1 MNIDF
6 SEISYIQDPSDSELK
21 ADYQQFLL
29 SLIGPTIIDITG
41 KNNKKTRVFTTLMQG
56 DEPSGLAAIH
66 RWLTQDWQDEKPETN
81 VRFIIVSVEAASKN
95 PIFSQRHLKDGLDI
109 NRCFNSGL
117 KHGYFQRANLIDSAI
132 RSVNPDCVIDIHNT
146 SGNSPSF
153 TVAKSACSVTL
164 NLASVF
170 SDTLILSGIS
180 HGALTEQS
188 FDCPTLT
195 IEAGS
200 HLDQQSYELLYQGI
214 SQITSTPCLC
224 QLNSSNV
231 VKVLNKPYRLVLQTD
246 STLSFNNEDLGNEGV
261 TIKNTIEQFNFG
273 SANSG
278 QIIGWL
284 DSEGFDHLQLLD
296 ESNEDRI
303 EDFLQIRENKLLLK
317 ENVLIFKATT
327 SIDLAKNDCI
337 FYLLRSL
344 A

>member
-6 SEISYIQDPSDSELK
+6 SEISYLQDPTEAELK

-41 KNNKKTRVFTTLMQG
+41 KNASKTRVFTTLMQG

-66 RWLTQDWQDEKPETN
+66 RWLSQDWQENKPETN
-81 VRFIIVSVEAASKN
+81 VRFIIVSVEAASR
-95 PIFSQRHLKDGLDI
+95 PPLFSQRHLEEGLDV

-132 RSVNPDCVIDIHNT
+132 RSTNPECVVDLHNT
-146 SGNSPSF
+146 AGNSPAFS
-153 TVAKSACSVTL
+153 VAKSACSVTI
-164 NLASVF
+164 NIASVF

-180 HGALTEQS
+180 HGALTEQA
-188 FDCPTLT
+188 FDCPTIA
-195 IEAGS
+195 IESGS

-214 SQITSTPCLC
+214 CKITAIPCLC
-224 QLNSSNV
+224 QINSDTV
-231 VKVLNKPYRLVLQTD
+231 VKVHNKPYRLVLQNETE
-246 STLSFNNEDLGNEGV
+246 LSFDKEDLGNEGV

-284 DSEGFDHLQLLD
+284 DSDGFEHLQLLD

-303 EDFLQIRENKLLLK
+303 EDFLLIRENKLLLK

-337 FYLLRSL
+337 FYLLKAL

>member
-6 SEISYIQDPSDSELK
+6 SEISYIQDPSVSELK

-41 KNNKKTRVFTTLMQG
+41 KNTDKTRVFTTLMQG

-66 RWLTQDWQDEKPETN
+66 RWLTQDWQEQTPETN
-81 VRFIIVSVEAASKN
+81 IRFIIVSVEAASKS
-95 PIFSQRHLKDGLDI
+95 PIFSHRHLKEGLDI
-109 NRCFNSGL
+109 NRCFDSGF

-146 SGNSPSF
+146 SGNSPAF
-153 TVAKSACSVTL
+153 TIAKSACSVTL

-170 SDTLILSGIS
+170 SDTLILSRIS

-188 FDCPTLT
+188 FDCPTLA

-200 HLDQQSYELLYQGI
+200 YLDQQSYELLYQGI
-214 SQITSTPCLC
+214 CQITSTPCLC
-224 QLNSSNV
+224 QLKSENA
-231 VKVLNKPYRLVLQTD
+231 VKVLNRPYRLVLKTD

-284 DSEGFDHLQLLD
+284 DSEGFEHLQLLD

-303 EDFLQIRENKLLLK
+303 EDFLLIRENKLLLK

-337 FYLLRSL
+337 FYLLKAL